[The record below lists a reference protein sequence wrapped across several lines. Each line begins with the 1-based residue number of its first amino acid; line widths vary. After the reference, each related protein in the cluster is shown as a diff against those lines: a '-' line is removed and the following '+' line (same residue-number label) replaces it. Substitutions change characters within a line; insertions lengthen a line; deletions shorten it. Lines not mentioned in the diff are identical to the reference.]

1 MKGIKKAANKTW
13 IWAKEHKLEIG
24 IVAFI
29 YCCMK
34 IAYNNGYVNG
44 YIKCV
49 CDVLEEAPK
58 Q

>member
-1 MKGIKKAANKTW
+1 MEGIKKAANKTW
-13 IWAKEHKLEIG
+13 NWTKEHKLEIG
-24 IVAFI
+24 IAAFA

-44 YIKCV
+44 YVKCV
-49 CDVLEEAPK
+49 CDVLAETAK

>member
-1 MKGIKKAANKTW
+1 MEGIKKAANKTW
-13 IWAKEHKLEIG
+13 NWANEHKLEIAT
-24 IVAFI
+24 VAFV

-34 IAYNNGYVNG
+34 IAYKNGYVNG

-49 CDVLEEAPK
+49 CDVLEETAK

>member
-1 MKGIKKAANKTW
+1 MEGIKKVANKTW
-13 IWAKEHKLEIG
+13 NWAKEHKLEIG
-24 IVAFI
+24 TVAFV

-49 CDVLEEAPK
+49 CDVLEDTAK
-58 Q
+58 